1 MKKLLIWVMFLLSLS
16 LNCQAANITAK
27 VNRSPVPLGEVF
39 TLTLTADESV
49 NATPDLSVLENNF
62 KVYSTSVSRQN
73 YIINGQSSASTSWQ
87 IGLMALN
94 LGEQE
99 IPSISI
105 GKDKSSPLKITVA
118 DASSITTD
126 NQNTNG
132 EQAKVSPYYL
142 SAKLVNQDTKY
153 YVQQQ
158 IDYEVT
164 LTDSGS
170 LRGNEPAFDINGADD
185 WIIRGLGNPTVIN
198 EVDKNGNPIRKITFK
213 YALFPQKSGELTIP
227 AVWFNGYTLNNDM
240 SAEDIFNQ
248 DIFNIS
254 VRMPSLFGMDK
265 PVSLRAPEQKINI
278 LPVPG
283 GYKGSWWLPAQS
295 VRLESKWDKDISNIK
310 AGEAISRT
318 VTLEAVGV
326 TENQLPEI
334 NFPSAVGLKQ
344 YPEKPEL
351 KGGLY
356 NQNPAAQE
364 KIVNVYIPEKSGKI
378 TIPAI
383 KVDWYN
389 TKTQTFEQALL
400 PAEEI
405 EVLPGLGYTATEPQ
419 VTEPV
424 KAEPEPEAKPE
435 NLAPMTDNDNKAST
449 KSQYEYFGL
458 GLAFICGLLLGYLLL
473 RYQNKNRAKPECEMR
488 QYPSFLI
495 KKAYQNDFRALR
507 DGLISWATGFYD
519 NKPINN
525 LKDIV
530 KAADDEEFGRQMD
543 IILTKLY
550 NPKDEVLWNP
560 KVFADSLERV
570 IKNKSKKTDKE
581 VLPQLYE

>member
-1 MKKLLIWVMFLLSLS
+1 MKKLLILVMFLLSVS
-16 LNCQAANITAK
+16 LNCEAANITAK

-39 TLTLTADESV
+39 VLTLTADESV

-73 YIINGQSSASTSWQ
+73 YIINGKSSASTSWQ
-87 IGLMALN
+87 IGLIALN

-99 IPSISI
+99 IPSVSI
-105 GKDKSSPLKITVA
+105 GKDKSSPLKITVV
-118 DASSITTD
+118 DGNSIATN
-126 NQNTNG
+126 NQKAG
-132 EQAKVSPYYL
+132 GKQAKVSPYYL
-142 SAKLVNQDTKY
+142 SAKVVNQDIKY

-198 EVDKNGNPIRKITFK
+198 KVDENGKPIRKITFK

-240 SAEDIFNQ
+240 SPEDIFNQ

-254 VRMPSLFGMDK
+254 IRMPSLFGMDK

-278 LPVPG
+278 LPVPS
-283 GYKGSWWLPAQS
+283 GYKGSWWLPAQR
-295 VRLESKWDKDISNIK
+295 VQLQSKWDKDITNLK

-334 NFPSAVGLKQ
+334 NFPSAAGLKQ

-364 KIVNVYIPEKSGKI
+364 KVVNVYIPEKAGKI
-378 TIPAI
+378 IIPAI

-389 TKTQTFEQALL
+389 TQTQSFEQAEL

-405 EVLPGLGYTATEPQ
+405 EVLPGNGYAAVEPQ
-419 VTEPV
+419 VTEQT
-424 KAEPEPEAKPE
+424 KADPEQKSEPE
-435 NLAPMTDNDNKAST
+435 NLAPMKMPQPQAST
-449 KSQYEYFGL
+449 KSQYGYFGL

-473 RYQNKNRAKPECEMR
+473 RHQNKNRAKPECDTR

-519 NKPINN
+519 DKPINN
-525 LKDIV
+525 LRDIA
-530 KAADDEEFGRQMD
+530 KAAGDEEFSRQMD

-550 NPKDEVLWNP
+550 NPKDEELWNA